1 MGNSTQTSA
10 VRSAKIQQQFDGV
23 LAQNIRR
30 LMDIY
35 PEASALPFDLATI
48 TSLVLLIEREAE
60 MKPLDASSAD
70 RYKEETLLADLFDM
84 GVDSSDESQ
93 TSVQNLAHYGFL
105 NVGTDGDYTAR
116 ESAFD
121 IVEILDDMF
130 PGMPGINLIA
140 YITQTIDE
148 VVSGRKTKEDA
159 IHQFDQT
166 LQAQGISLSEQRKTQ
181 ARTAPQ
187 ESPSKPEAEKESP
200 KTSSEELRA
209 SNLKQLAKI
218 RSRTGVES
226 LDPAIITSTGYSAK
240 SKIKELFTTP
250 SSGSVDHLKQSDEG
264 VSPDTE
270 TTEDTSS
277 NIQDFEQLKKGKHD
291 PESIVMEPE
300 GPLSDMEAQENDVHQ
315 VETSDTDEDTDPK
328 ENEPNVGSS
337 IVAVETDR
345 DTIETFKPD
354 ATVETTPRLETETG
368 ILPEEKLTT
377 PTGASIEEQIQ
388 AFQVD
393 LAMVCPI
400 CNDGKIQS
408 NHTEKGKEYYV
419 CQNDACNFISWGKPY
434 HFACPLCKNSFLIE
448 FQKGDE
454 IVGLKCPKTTCHYRQ
469 ENVNSPNLQAGME
482 SRDEDKETENPK
494 KKRKVIRKRRVQR
507 KR

>member
-140 YITQTIDE
+140 YIAQTIDE

-159 IHQFDQT
+159 ISQFDQT
-166 LQAQGISLSEQRKTQ
+166 LKKQGISLSEQRN
-181 ARTAPQ
+181 ARAREASIESTA
-187 ESPSKPEAEKESP
+187 KPVEEGP
-200 KTSSEELRA
+200 KISSEELRS
-209 SNLKQLAKI
+209 SNLQQLAKI
-218 RSRTGVES
+218 RSRTDVDS
-226 LDPAIITSTGYSAK
+226 SDPAVITSTGYSAK
-240 SKIKELFTTP
+240 SEIKELFTTP
-250 SSGSVDHLKQSDEG
+250 SLKSTDTQGQSD
-264 VSPDTE
+264 
-270 TTEDTSS
+270 TEDTSS
-277 NIQDFEQLKKGKHD
+277 DIQDFEQSEEGIHD
-291 PESIVMEPE
+291 TESAVIP
-300 GPLSDMEAQENDVHQ
+300 DMEAQNSGVHP
-315 VETSDTDEDTDPK
+315 VEAPYTGEDKDPK
-328 ENEPNVGSS
+328 ENEPNVDSS
-337 IVAVETDR
+337 IAAVETDR
-345 DTIETFKPD
+345 DSVETYKPD
-354 ATVETTPRLETETG
+354 ETAEATPQLDPETG
-368 ILPEEKLTT
+368 ILPKVST
-377 PTGASIEEQIQ
+377 PTEDSIEEQIK

-393 LAMVCPI
+393 LAMDCPI
-400 CNDGKIQS
+400 CKDGKIQS
-408 NHTEKGKEYYV
+408 NDTAKGKRYYV

-434 HFACPLCKNSFLIE
+434 HFSCPLCKNPFLIE

-482 SRDEDKETENPK
+482 SSADAKEPEKPK
-494 KKRKVIRKRRVQR
+494 KKRKVVRKRRVRR